1 LCVASR
7 EAEGRLRDRIQGG
20 DLFGR
25 QRHVQRAQAGLGTYA
40 DELDCVAAEIAG
52 YVAQGEVPVEARKLF
67 EQLRARW
74 PRRFEPEAALAR

>member
-1 LCVASR
+1 VAICSAVSVTSSAPR
-7 EAEGRLRDRIQGG
+7 P
-20 DLFGR
+20 
-25 QRHVQRAQAGLGTYA
+25 GLGAYA

>member
-1 LCVASR
+1 VAICSAVSVTSSAPR
-7 EAEGRLRDRIQGG
+7 
-20 DLFGR
+20 
-25 QRHVQRAQAGLGTYA
+25 QAGLGAYA

-52 YVAQGEVPVEARKLF
+52 YVAQGEMPVEARKLF